1 MRSSNKN
8 NGSFKIY
15 DMILV
20 SLFAVFIAICS
31 WITVPAVVPF
41 TLQTFG
47 VLCTLGILGG
57 KRGTLS
63 IVVYLLLGFVGL
75 PVFSGF
81 KAGVGTLLGATGGY
95 VIGFVF
101 IGIVY
106 WMFTK
111 LFGNKALIS
120 TVAMS
125 IGLILCYVFG
135 TAWFV
140 LVYVGNNTVNF
151 SKALT
156 ICVLP
161 FIIPDVLKLVAATVI
176 IKFFSGKLVIKNL

>member
-1 MRSSNKN
+1 MRSSNKI

-31 WITVPAVVPF
+31 WITVPTVVPF

-47 VLCTLGILGG
+47 VFCALGILGG

-63 IVVYLLLGFVGL
+63 IVVYLILGFIGL

-81 KAGVGTLLGATGGY
+81 KTGAGTLLGATGGY

-101 IGIVY
+101 IGIAY
-106 WMFTK
+106 WLITK
-111 LFGNKALIS
+111 LFGNKPLVSA
-120 TVAMS
+120 VAMS

-140 LVYVGNNTVNF
+140 FVYAGNGTLNF

-161 FIIPDVLKLVAATVI
+161 FLIPDVLKLVAATVI
-176 IKFFSGKLVIKNL
+176 VKFFSEKLVIKNP